1 MDIGTGTSPS
11 ELGALVWQNCRN
23 ELLDLF
29 PHLDAAFAALSCRG
43 EPALDGLAA
52 SDGEALCFSPLPL
65 LRLYRDCPAA
75 VRRGY
80 LHVLLHLLYLHPFHP
95 QPPPLWDV
103 ACDMAVEGI
112 IARQG
117 ISRLELPE
125 HPVRRRC
132 LALMGTAPLSAEQI
146 AEQLSRF
153 PFSPGELAEAFA
165 FDSHALWRR
174 GTAER
179 AGFWRGLAGGI
190 GGGGRGGAGCGAG
203 DTSELLSAFG
213 RSTWNYRDYLRRF
226 TVSREEMRLDL
237 EQFDQIFY
245 CFGLDRYGDLPL
257 IEPLEYQEANRLC
270 ELVIAIDTSGSCS
283 AETVRRFL
291 SETYAILG
299 RRENFFREMRVYLI
313 QCDCCVQSVTL
324 LRSPEDWL
332 RCCEHITI
340 QGRGG
345 TDFTPV
351 FRCVDGLRRE
361 GKLKDLKAL
370 LYFTDGDGVYPGT
383 PTDYE
388 TAFIFLR
395 PSPLMTRVPPWAA
408 AIAAEL

>member
-1 MDIGTGTSPS
+1 MAITTGTSPS
-11 ELGALVWQNCRN
+11 ELGMLVWQNCRN

-29 PHLDAAFAALSCRG
+29 PHLDAAFAALRCREG
-43 EPALDGLAA
+43 TLEGPAA
-52 SDGEALCFSPLPL
+52 SDGEALYFSPTPL

-95 QPPPLWDV
+95 QPPPLWDL

-112 IARQG
+112 IQRQG
-117 ISRLELPE
+117 LGRLAVAE
-125 HPVRRRC
+125 HPVRRQC
-132 LALMGTAPLSAEQI
+132 LALMGDTPLSAEQI
-146 AEQLSRF
+146 VEQLPRF
-153 PFSPGELAEAFA
+153 PFSPEEMAAAFA

-174 GTAER
+174 ASAER
-179 AGFWRGLAGGI
+179 AVFWRSLAGGL
-190 GGGGRGGAGCGAG
+190 GGGGRGGAGSAAG
-203 DTSELLSAFG
+203 DIQELLSAFG

-226 TVSREEMRLDL
+226 TLSREEMVLDL

-257 IEPLEYQEANRLC
+257 IEPLEYQEVSRLS

-291 SETYAILG
+291 SETYAILS

-313 QCDCCVQSVTL
+313 QCDCCVQSVTR

-332 RCCEHITI
+332 RCCDHIAV

-351 FRCVDGLRRE
+351 FRYVEDLRRRGE
-361 GKLKDLKAL
+361 LRDLKAL

-395 PSPLMTRVPPWAA
+395 PSPLMARVPPWAR